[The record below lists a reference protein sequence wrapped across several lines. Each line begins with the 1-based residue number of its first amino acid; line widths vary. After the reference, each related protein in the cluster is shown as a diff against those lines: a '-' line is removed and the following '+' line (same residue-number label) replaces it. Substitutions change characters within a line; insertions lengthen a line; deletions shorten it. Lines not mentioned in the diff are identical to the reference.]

1 MALLSL
7 RNLSIA
13 FGQHPLLDGIA
24 FHAEAGERICLTGRN
39 GAGKSTLMKIL
50 AGTLTADSGE
60 IVRQPDLRVSLLP
73 QEIPGELDGSVWEV
87 IASGLA
93 DKAQLLESYHQLT
106 RHLESAEL
114 STQQRLLEQLDQ
126 YQRELESQGAW
137 QFYGEIDRMVSLL
150 QLDGNL
156 AFRELSGGMKRR
168 VLLGRALVSDPHIL
182 LLDEPTNHLD
192 ISAITWLEDFLLRSS
207 RTIVFITHDRAFL
220 RSLAT
225 RIVEID
231 RGNLRNWDCTFD
243 QYLERR
249 EAVLQDELKAQQHFD
264 RKLSEEEQW
273 IRQGIK
279 ARRTRN
285 MGRVRALEELRR
297 QRSQRRSAEGKA
309 RMEIQQAGRSGN
321 LVAEAT
327 GAGWSVDGRTIVAPM
342 DLTIMRG
349 DRIGIIGP
357 NGCGKTTLL
366 RLMLG
371 QLPPTTGR
379 VELGTNLHIR
389 YFDQHRQQLD
399 EEKSV
404 RENVADGN
412 DMLEINGRNR
422 HVIGYLQDFLFTP
435 ERFHTPVKAL
445 SGGERNRLL
454 LAKLFAAPSNL
465 LIMDEPTNDL
475 DVETLEL
482 LEELLM
488 EYQGTLL
495 LVSHD
500 RAFLNNVVT
509 STIAYEDGRFREYVG
524 GYDDW
529 LRQRPTPAVARTV
542 VPEPAAKTRGA
553 GRPAKPKLSFQQ
565 KKELEELPARIEELE
580 QRQQELYDLMADPQ
594 FYQREGESI
603 ATTKAKLEEVQAELE
618 GLFARW
624 EELESLVR
632 EMEKSQA

>member
-73 QEIPGELDGSVWEV
+73 QEIPGELDGSIWEV

-529 LRQRPTPAVARTV
+529 IRQRPTPAVARTV
-542 VPEPAAKTRGA
+542 VPEPTAKTRGT

-565 KKELEELPARIEELE
+565 KKELEELPACIEELE

-603 ATTKAKLEEVQAELE
+603 ATTKAELEEVQAELE
-618 GLFARW
+618 RQFARW
-624 EELESLVR
+624 EKLESLVR